1 MKNGAT
7 DELKDL
13 VNGYVTGALESQQIE
28 ALETYLLAG
37 EDARLF
43 FLASLSVHAGL
54 AWEFR
59 GADLAMPELS
69 FSDES
74 SESDEA
80 SVIRPVWRSSVA
92 WHWALPFAAMMIFL
106 FVIAGLWNP
115 KHLAGEA
122 MPVFVSVKASLHGQ
136 WADGREV
143 VVGAALPSGILE
155 LQSGLVEL
163 ETVSGTTLLLE
174 APVRLKLRDA
184 LHGTLLSGN
193 LVVRMTKGRSGFVVE
208 MPQMRVTDLGTEFGV
223 SVASSGESSVQ
234 VFDGEVKAEALGVKD
249 HRNLLAGETLRCT
262 TTGSLASEEFSPSR
276 FIRRFPPPKPDEM
289 AGGPLF
295 SHSNLSSVRIAVPNK
310 PVIIDGDL
318 SEWNRTGTFRSSC
331 LPPYENTYYV
341 EGTMMYDAKNLYI
354 SAHVGDPEPM
364 RNAASDERKFA
375 GGSVIVRVST
385 DRKLGWPLK
394 GTAWRA
400 YTSHS
405 RAPSLPFMLSDNVAR
420 SDEELNVLADSM
432 PLADSISDRIANI
445 ILSYDA
451 QTKQPR
457 LRLQYGF
464 DSHGNVV
471 DPSGDWQGAF
481 RKDADGRGYTLEYA
495 IPWYLLNC
503 GEDPPQAGDEMAALW
518 TVHWSDAAGRL
529 CRGQL
534 VDVTNHQPHALS
546 KVPPYSFFLNG
557 PCWGR
562 AIYLPQEK

>member
-1 MKNGAT
+1 MKIRAS
-7 DELKDL
+7 DELRDL
-13 VNGYVTGALESQQIE
+13 IEAYVVGTLEPGQIE
-28 ALETYLLAG
+28 TLEAHLLAD
-37 EDARLF
+37 EEARLF
-43 FLASLSVHAGL
+43 FLAYLDVHAGL

-59 GADLAMPELS
+59 GANLPLPKLADCDDLAT
-69 FSDES
+69 S
-74 SESDEA
+74 SEFP
-80 SVIRPVWRSSVA
+80 VMRPVRWSKMIYR
-92 WHWALPFAAMMIFL
+92 WALPLAAMVIFL
-106 FVIAGLWNP
+106 LVIVSLWHP
-115 KHLAGEA
+115 TRQAAESV
-122 MPVFVSVKASLHGQ
+122 PVFASVKASLHGQ

-143 VVGAALPSGILE
+143 TVGAVLPLGILE

-193 LVVRMTKGRSGFVVE
+193 LVVRMPKGKSGFVVE
-208 MPQMRVTDLGTEFGV
+208 MPQVRVIDLGTEFGV
-223 SVASSGESSVQ
+223 SVATNGESRVQ
-234 VFDGEVKAEALGVKD
+234 VFDGEVRAEALRVKD
-249 HRNLLAGETLRCT
+249 DRNLMAGETLRCT
-262 TTGSLASEEFSPSR
+262 TTGALASEEFSANR
-276 FIRRFPPPKPDEM
+276 FIRRFPPPKSDEM

-295 SHSNLSSVRIAVPNK
+295 SHSKLDSVRIAVPNR

-331 LPPYENTYYV
+331 LPPYENTYFV
-341 EGTMMYDAKNLYI
+341 EGTMMHDAKNLYI

-364 RNAASDERKFA
+364 RNAASDERAFA

-400 YTSHS
+400 YSSLST
-405 RAPSLPFMLSDNVAR
+405 APSLPFMLSDNVVR
-420 SDEELNVLADSM
+420 TDEELDALAEGM

-451 QTKQPR
+451 QTNAPR
-457 LRLQYGF
+457 LHLQYGL

-495 IPWYLLNC
+495 IPWHLLNC
-503 GEDPPQAGDEMAALW
+503 GEDPPQAGDVMAALW
-518 TVHWSDAAGRL
+518 MVHWSDAEGRV

-534 VDVTNHQPHALS
+534 VDVTNHQPHSLS
-546 KVPPYSFFLNG
+546 KVPPYSFFQNG
-557 PCWGR
+557 QCWGK